1 MSLFLFTGRINHSSE
16 IKIPGDL
23 LRRNL
28 LSTCSRLLKNIIV
41 NGTFFN
47 VYLQTFSINNL
58 IQLLV
63 KTSRSLASLRTCFLL
78 VPIAFQFSFTSCEQ
92 AAASADKGGDTTIKE
107 KEVKTSPATSLTLD
121 TADFTRRIHL
131 IANGDSSGRWPVKTA
146 YPSPGAVLP
155 FKRIVAFYG
164 NLYSKQMGILGELPP
179 NEMLAKLKQECK
191 KWAAADSTTPVQP
204 ALHYIAVTAQGSP
217 GADGKYKLRMP
228 FKEIDKVLDMAKQID
243 ALVFIDIQVG
253 LSNLE
258 TEVPLL
264 EKYLKMPNVHL
275 GIDPEF
281 SMKTGKK
288 PGSVIGSFDAADI
301 NFTSN
306 YLAKLVKENGIPP
319 KILVVHRFTNP
330 MVTNYKQI
338 KTRPEVQIVMDMDG
352 WGESERKIG
361 TYHHFIATQPVEF
374 TGFKLFYRND
384 TKYVNRQQIMQPEQ
398 LLKLKPRPVY
408 IQYQ

>member
-1 MSLFLFTGRINHSSE
+1 M
-16 IKIPGDL
+16 
-23 LRRNL
+23 
-28 LSTCSRLLKNIIV
+28 
-41 NGTFFN
+41 
-47 VYLQTFSINNL
+47 
-58 IQLLV
+58 
-63 KTSRSLASLRTCFLL
+63 KTARSLACLHYLL
-78 VPIAFQFSFTSCEQ
+78 VFIPIAAQLSFTSCEQ
-92 AAASADKGGDTTIKE
+92 AAASGDHSSTDTTIKD
-107 KEVKTSPATSLTLD
+107 KEVKLPETPTTLD
-121 TADFTRRIHL
+121 TAEWRTRIHAL
-131 IANGDSSGRWPVKTA
+131 ANGDSSGRWPVKTD
-146 YPSPGAVLP
+146 YPVAGAILP
-155 FKRIVAFYG
+155 FKRVIAYYG

-179 NEMLAKLKQECK
+179 NEMLARLKQEVK
-191 KWAAADSTTPVQP
+191 KWEAADSTTPVQP

-228 FKEIDKVLDMAKQID
+228 FKEIDKVLEMAKQID
-243 ALVFIDIQVG
+243 AIVFVDIQVG
-253 LSNLE
+253 LSTLQ

-306 YLAKLVKENGIPP
+306 YLAKLVKENNLPP

-361 TYHHFIATQPVEF
+361 TYYHFVSTQPVEF
-374 TGFKLFYRND
+374 TGFKLFYKND
-384 TKYVNRQQIMQPEQ
+384 TKVVNRKQVMQPEQ
-398 LLKLKPRPVY
+398 LLKLKPRPIY